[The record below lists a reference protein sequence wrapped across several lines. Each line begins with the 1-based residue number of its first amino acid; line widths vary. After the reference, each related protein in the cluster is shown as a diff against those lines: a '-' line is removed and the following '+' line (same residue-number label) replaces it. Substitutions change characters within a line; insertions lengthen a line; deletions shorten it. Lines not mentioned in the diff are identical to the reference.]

1 MSVLSAQ
8 APFPLPSNTCPGR
21 SPSPPLAM
29 HGPRRHNSFSFWSKQ
44 ATGEHE
50 LRGCSEIQIWSRP
63 ESWVRLWAVEWASLQ
78 TSLPPSSV
86 LDSLVSRIQDP
97 VMFSPHLPHSFLF
110 LPFFFSLSLSS
121 FCPLL
126 SSLFFFLLLSPPL
139 LLFMLPLPVPSLSL
153 SSLSFLL
160 PVSAQL
166 HEMRLGWLC
175 SVIWLGGNSSLCSSV
190 LTGGVLRHAGIWMH
204 LSPLLLL
211 LPPTTVL
218 YLCMD
223 IPRDFFASIWACQS
237 FYLPQ
242 SCQYDL

>member
-1 MSVLSAQ
+1 MSYGAVVKFRSDLGLNLECASEPWSEQ
-8 APFPLPSNTCPGR
+8 A
-21 SPSPPLAM
+21 
-29 HGPRRHNSFSFWSKQ
+29 
-44 ATGEHE
+44 
-50 LRGCSEIQIWSRP
+50 SRP
-63 ESWVRLWAVEWASLQ
+63 LCLRAVFW
-78 TSLPPSSV
+78 TRW
-86 LDSLVSRIQDP
+86 SRIQDP

-166 HEMRLGWLC
+166 LEMRLGWLC

-218 YLCMD
+218 SLCVD

-237 FYLPQ
+237 FCLPQ